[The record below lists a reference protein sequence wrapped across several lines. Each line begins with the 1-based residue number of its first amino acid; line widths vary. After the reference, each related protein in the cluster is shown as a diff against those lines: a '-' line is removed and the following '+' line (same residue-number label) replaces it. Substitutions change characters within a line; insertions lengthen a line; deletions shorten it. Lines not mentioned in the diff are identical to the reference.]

1 MLIGRGMP
9 VLPADETYQLWMMT
23 ATGAAGLG
31 RAVPSGPEHGNV
43 ELPAA
48 GDLDG
53 VDRMGVSVEP
63 AGGSAQ
69 PTPTTVQVL
78 KL

>member
-1 MLIGRGMP
+1 
-9 VLPADETYQLWMMT
+9 MMT
-23 ATGAAGLG
+23 KTGE
-31 RAVPSGPEHGNV
+31 PISGGVFRPDQAGNV
-43 ELPAA
+43 EVPAS
-48 GDLDG
+48 GDLDA

-78 KL
+78 HL